1 VPPFRVCAREL
12 EIDQRVLEAAKESWS
27 WAFWLVKKQL
37 NDGPRTPEIVE
48 DVAADVSN
56 RLRADAEAGRNLNG
70 YLARGSRQSKNP
82 LLRFNVARY
91 PWRPRDESGGL
102 LFLLLRLLDHGP
114 GEVVSHRRLVAGNFE
129 ICRL

>member
-1 VPPFRVCAREL
+1 MKKIVTCW
-12 EIDQRVLEAAKESWS
+12 RVLEAAKESWS

-70 YLARGSRQSKNP
+70 YLTRGFAAEQKPFAPILRRP
-82 LLRFNVARY
+82 LS
-91 PWRPRDESGGL
+91 PSGRATSL
-102 LFLLLRLLDHGP
+102 AAYSSFFCAFSITVR
-114 GEVVSHRRLVAGNFE
+114 AK
-129 ICRL
+129 